1 MEEDIKAAEL
11 NDSGSRETDIAV
23 IPEPVAIV
31 EQAVSPAT
39 EARVITV
46 QADGSDV
53 LRISFSGESW
63 VEVNDGASNEIYR
76 DLLEA
81 GDILQITGTAPF
93 NVLLGDAPFTELT
106 FNGDEVDVSGNI
118 RIDNSARLTVG
129 L

>member
-1 MEEDIKAAEL
+1 M
-11 NDSGSRETDIAV
+11 
-23 IPEPVAIV
+23 PEPVAMV

-106 FNGDEVDVSGNI
+106 FNGDVVDVSGNI